1 MRFVLAFC
9 FVVVRYV
16 WCVSLCSVSQRFV
29 LLFYF
34 GSFRAVF
41 FHFDLF
47 RLLRQVSFP
56 RVLFL
61 CFVFLRFVLFCLL
74 HYVWFLRLKSFF
86 CNCSHSCTRILNVR
100 ACSVDQWLTAL
111 FGSFSIEFS
120 IHVYAPAPTLIY
132 DLACAYVWVLRSR
145 PHMFRLLFAFII
157 HHHVKLFTGK
167 KHRVLQCFSMGSCV
181 IPVDHRR

>member
-100 ACSVDQWLTAL
+100 AVWIS
-111 FGSFSIEFS
+111 
-120 IHVYAPAPTLIY
+120 
-132 DLACAYVWVLRSR
+132 DL
-145 PHMFRLLFAFII
+145 LLFLEVFLLSF
-157 HHHVKLFTGK
+157 LFMCMHLPLLSYMIWHAPMSECCVHAHT
-167 KHRVLQCFSMGSCV
+167 CFVCSS
-181 IPVDHRR
+181 HS